1 MTLLK
6 YFKQTKW
13 QFSLVTALTIINA
26 AFSTLA
32 GIASAN
38 ALTQVTRLHAQ
49 QFFIWIMVMAL
60 AYVMYAL
67 FSYLITVNQT
77 KLKQQIDK
85 LIRRDVAQKLAQAD
99 YQTFHKQT
107 TATYASWLTNDINT
121 INEFGIGDLMLIVQ
135 QVSEIFLGAIT
146 LAYFQVSL
154 LVTVVILTI
163 IMAIVPNLFSKW
175 LSKRSL
181 ELSHANER
189 LVNKINDI
197 LDGFNTLFLANLPK
211 MIVKRIDQGS
221 DDVQEHAVNYSK
233 AAGLTQSVT
242 NVIAFLSQVI
252 VLGQSGYLILR
263 HLTPVGTIS
272 GAQYFA
278 GTIFAELSGISFN
291 WQEFKSLTP
300 IMNKLAS
307 VKTATVLPKL
317 AALSN
322 NRIEIKDLSF
332 TYNGKNEPAFDHLN
346 LVVEPGKKYLLLGD
360 SAAGKSTLL
369 NVISGLLTNYTGTI
383 KLGGTDYANISA
395 EQLHQKIS
403 YVEQTPYIFAASLKW
418 NLTLGKEVA
427 ESRLKRV
434 ISECMLDEV
443 IAHLPAGEN
452 TELTNQGSNLSGGQK
467 QRIAVARALLRDTPI
482 YLFDEATSSLD
493 KAASNS
499 LEKLVLTQKDK
510 TVILVTHHLQ
520 KQTANLSDQ
529 IINLN
534 DR

>member
-1 MTLLK
+1 MNLLK

-13 QFSLVTALTIINA
+13 QFSLVTALTIANA
-26 AFSTLA
+26 GFSTLA

-38 ALTQVTRLHAQ
+38 ALTQVTKLNAQ
-49 QFFIWIMVMAL
+49 RFFIWIMVMAT
-60 AYVMYAL
+60 AYIMYAL
-67 FSYLITVNQT
+67 FGYLITVNQT
-77 KLKQQIDK
+77 RLKQQIDK
-85 LIRRDVAQKLAQAD
+85 FIRHDVAQKLSQAD
-99 YQTFHKQT
+99 FQSFHQET

-121 INEFGIGDLMLIVQ
+121 INDYGVDDLMMIIQ
-135 QVSEIFLGAIT
+135 QVSEILMGAVT

-154 LVTVVILTI
+154 LITVVILTI
-163 IMAIVPNLFSKW
+163 IMAVVPNLFSKW
-175 LSKRSL
+175 LAQRSL
-181 ELSHANER
+181 KLSHANER
-189 LVNKINDI
+189 LVNKINDV
-197 LDGFNTLFLANLPK
+197 LGGFNTLFLANLPK
-211 MIVKRIDQGS
+211 TIVKRIDQGS

-233 AAGLTQSVT
+233 AAGLTQAVT

-252 VLGQSGYLILR
+252 VLGQSGYLILQ

-307 VKTATVLPKL
+307 VKTATELPRSVG
-317 AALSN
+317 LSN
-322 NRIEIKDLSF
+322 NQIEIKDLSF
-332 TYNGKNEPAFDHLN
+332 IYEGKNKPAIDHLD
-346 LVVEPGKKYLLLGD
+346 LIAEPGKKYLLLGD

-369 NVISGLLTNYTGTI
+369 NIISGLLTNYTGTI
-383 KLGGTDYANISA
+383 KLGTTDYANISN

-418 NLTLGKEVA
+418 NLTLGKEVTK
-427 ESRLKRV
+427 SKLTQV
-434 ISECMLDEV
+434 INECGLDET
-443 IAHLPAGEN
+443 IAHLPAGIN
-452 TELTNQGSNLSGGQK
+452 TLLTNQGTNLSGGQK
-467 QRIAVARALLRDTPI
+467 QRIAVARALLRNAPI

-493 KAASNS
+493 KEASNS
-499 LEKLVLTQKDK
+499 LEKVILTQKDK

-520 KQTANLSDQ
+520 KQTVNLCDQ

-534 DR
+534 DK